1 MSDVLRLVTAI
12 LENWMYLE
20 PLLMGSAEVAKELP
34 VDCKRFKKQ
43 DAVRDVCVASCRSCA
58 SLLCRAAVCENR
70 RHRDQRNIVEWGY
83 LGLRDDRSK
92 QIGVVAT
99 PTLKPT
105 NGCACLVFLPS
116 LGWFDIDRP

>member
-99 PTLKPT
+99 PTNPQT
-105 NGCACLVFLPS
+105 NERLCLFGVFAVAWLV
-116 LGWFDIDRP
+116 RYR